1 MRLLFSSHLMNFRG
15 YMWDSTSTKTKGIE
29 PLIQKV
35 RMNAGSFSFF
45 FFLNSC
51 FQREIQKL
59 LSPCAFKRT
68 LPSAVRCFGLYSSL
82 SGAAQSSRTLAVHV
96 MTRPNLLPH
105 PLHWGSALCPVHL
118 SVSCKWTLG
127 HGSPSHGAPGGRS
140 CSSRRPRTASETR
153 RREL

>member
-1 MRLLFSSHLMNFRG
+1 MGLNFNENQRHRATYSESENECWIIFFLLFFKLLFS
-15 YMWDSTSTKTKGIE
+15 KGNTE
-29 PLIQKV
+29 
-35 RMNAGSFSFF
+35 
-45 FFLNSC
+45 
-51 FQREIQKL
+51 
-59 LSPCAFKRT
+59 AFKS
-68 LPSAVRCFGLYSSL
+68 LCIQAYSPKCCPVFW
-82 SGAAQSSRTLAVHV
+82 AAQSSRTLAVHV